1 MKIAVFPGSF
11 DPITLGHEDI
21 IKRGLDLFDKIIIG
35 LGENSDKKCMF
46 SLESRIKFVSKT
58 FNDSDKIEIKPYK
71 GLTVNFCKKNNA
83 KYILRGIRN
92 SEDYEYEK
100 IIAFTNMKMS
110 GIETIFLLSDPE
122 YSYLSSTT
130 VRELINNNGNY
141 KLFLPSG
148 ISI

>member
-11 DPITLGHEDI
+11 DPITLGHENI
-21 IKRGLDLFDKIIIG
+21 IKRGLSLFDKIIIG

-46 SLESRIKFVSKT
+46 SLESRIKFISKT

-130 VRELINNNGNY
+130 VRKLINNNGNY

>member
-21 IKRGLDLFDKIIIG
+21 IKRGLSLFDKIIIG

-46 SLESRIKFVSKT
+46 SLERRIKFVSKT
-58 FNDSDKIEIKPYK
+58 FNDSNKIEIKPYK

-100 IIAFTNMKMS
+100 IIALTNMKMS
-110 GIETIFLLSDPE
+110 GIETIFLLSDPD
-122 YSYLSSTT
+122 YSYLSSTI

>member
-21 IKRGLDLFDKIIIG
+21 IKRGLGLFDKIIIG

-100 IIAFTNMKMS
+100 IIALTNMKMS

>member
-21 IKRGLDLFDKIIIG
+21 IKRGLSLFDKIIIG

-46 SLESRIKFVSKT
+46 SLERRIKFVSKT
-58 FNDSDKIEIKPYK
+58 FKDSNKIEIKPYK

-100 IIAFTNMKMS
+100 IIALTNMKMS
-110 GIETIFLLSDPE
+110 GIETIFLLSDPD
-122 YSYLSSTT
+122 YSYLSSTI

>member
-21 IKRGLDLFDKIIIG
+21 IKRGLSLFDKIIIG

-46 SLESRIKFVSKT
+46 SLERRIKFVSKT
-58 FNDSDKIEIKPYK
+58 FNDSNKIEIKPYK

-100 IIAFTNMKMS
+100 IIALTNMKMS

>member
-21 IKRGLDLFDKIIIG
+21 IKRGLSLFDKIIIG

-46 SLESRIKFVSKT
+46 SLERRIKFVSKT
-58 FNDSDKIEIKPYK
+58 FNDSNKIEIKPYK

>member
-21 IKRGLDLFDKIIIG
+21 IKRGLSLFDKIIIG
-35 LGENSDKKCMF
+35 LGENSNKKCMF
-46 SLESRIKFVSKT
+46 SLERRIKFVSKT
-58 FNDSDKIEIKPYK
+58 FKDSNKIEIKPYK

-100 IIAFTNMKMS
+100 IIALTNMKMS

>member
-21 IKRGLDLFDKIIIG
+21 IKRGLGLFDKIIIG

>member
-1 MKIAVFPGSF
+1 
-11 DPITLGHEDI
+11 
-21 IKRGLDLFDKIIIG
+21 
-35 LGENSDKKCMF
+35 MF
-46 SLESRIKFVSKT
+46 SLESRIKFISKT

>member
-11 DPITLGHEDI
+11 DPITLGHENI
-21 IKRGLDLFDKIIIG
+21 IKRGLSFFDKIIIG

>member
-11 DPITLGHEDI
+11 DPITLGHENI
-21 IKRGLDLFDKIIIG
+21 IKRGLSLFDKIIIG

-46 SLESRIKFVSKT
+46 SLESRIKFISKT